1 MPDSSEVIYSDF
13 DNQFITNPITK
24 SLNKK
29 VNRDAV
35 KQAVKNLILTDYYE
49 RPFNSDLGC
58 NIRGF
63 LFEPFTSHL
72 QEQMKQA
79 IINVIEKIIKS
90 NFRNAQKC
98 FFVQLSVGIHHLNF
112 LKP

>member
-29 VNRDAV
+29 TNRDAV

-49 RPFNSDLGC
+49 R
-58 NIRGF
+58 
-63 LFEPFTSHL
+63 
-72 QEQMKQA
+72 
-79 IINVIEKIIKS
+79 
-90 NFRNAQKC
+90 
-98 FFVQLSVGIHHLNF
+98 HLN
-112 LKP
+112 LI

>member
-35 KQAVKNLILTDYYE
+35 KQAVKNLLLTNHFE
-49 RPFNSDLGC
+49 KPFTPFFGGNLHS
-58 NIRGF
+58 F
-63 LFEPFTSHL
+63 LFE
-72 QEQMKQA
+72 
-79 IINVIEKIIKS
+79 NIEDLVDNIKRS
-90 NFRNAQKC
+90 
-98 FFVQLSVGIHHLNF
+98 I
-112 LKP
+112 

>member
-29 VNRDAV
+29 TNRDV

-49 RPFNSDLGC
+49 RPFEPNIGC
-58 NIRGF
+58 NIRDF
-63 LFEPFTSHL
+63 YSNHL
-72 QEQMKQA
+72 LLIYK
-79 IINVIEKIIKS
+79 N
-90 NFRNAQKC
+90 R
-98 FFVQLSVGIHHLNF
+98 
-112 LKP
+112 